1 MEESIERIF
10 TAEMV
15 ESAGRFFQV
24 NTENPVKLGDAEN
37 YVFEVNRDGTPYILR
52 LTHQSHRAKH
62 QVLAELKWM
71 EYLQTNGCAIPK
83 VIPSRANNL
92 IETVKGLDGSDFH
105 CCLFEKAPGAR
116 VKLVDGNHNGDLF
129 YVWGKTIGQLHQK
142 TKDYIPE
149 KAYRRMDWQEE
160 ELLDAAHYQ
169 ADAPEQVVRQQDIII
184 RELNGLAVNR
194 DNFGLIHS
202 DIHHGN
208 FHYHEGSIHVFD
220 FDDCS
225 NHWFASDLAIPL
237 YYLIWNLEREGVEDL
252 DGYAATFMR
261 EFMKGYETE
270 NILTRADYETIPLF
284 LKVRDL
290 TLYNFFHKKYDF
302 MNEDREWNKAVS
314 TIEKR
319 IIENRPIVHFDLN
332 VISHGGR

>member
-1 MEESIERIF
+1 MEASIERIF

-15 ESAGRFFQV
+15 ELAGRYFQV
-24 NTENPVKLGDAEN
+24 NTGNPVKLGDAEN
-37 YVFEVNRDGTPYILR
+37 YVFEVYRDGTPYILR
-52 LTHQSHRAKH
+52 LTHQSHRAKA

-71 EYLQTNGCAIPK
+71 EYLHNDGCAVPK
-83 VIPSRANNL
+83 VIPSRDHNL
-92 IETVKGLDGSDFH
+92 VEMVKGLDGSEFH

-116 VKLVDGNHNGDLF
+116 VKLTDVNHDGDLF
-129 YVWGKTIGQLHQK
+129 YVWGKTIGQLHKK

-149 KAYRRMDWQEE
+149 KVYQRMDWHEE

-169 ADAPEQVVRQQDIII
+169 ADAPEQVLRQQEVITSK
-184 RELNGLAVNR
+184 LKALPVHR

-208 FHYHEGSIHVFD
+208 FHYHEGRIHIFD

-237 YYLIWNLEREGVEDL
+237 YYLIGSLEREGVEDL
-252 DGYAATFMR
+252 DGYAAQFMR
-261 EFMKGYETE
+261 AFMKGYETE
-270 NILTRADYETIPLF
+270 NKLAREDYETIPLF

-290 TLYNFFHKKYDF
+290 TLYNFFHKKYDLE
-302 MNEDREWNKAVS
+302 NSDREWNKTVR

-319 IIENRPIVHFDLN
+319 IIENRPIVHFDLD
-332 VISHGGR
+332 VASR